1 MIDWITGVFPYYC
14 NGLIS
19 DGMLVSL
26 SPTGDIDFKTTKR
39 KVVTGSWEAN
49 ITIRSDM
56 YDFDPE
62 TNRTTKIQLSG
73 NPVKFLQ
80 GHNLWG
86 TLDVVN
92 LVYSTLERIA
102 QILGHPQ
109 PPEFYDAW
117 NRAEGTISRV
127 DINQMYSL
135 GSRTDCLQYLHNASN
150 SSRTRSQS
158 AVTKGSTVYWNKQSR
173 RWSMKAYSKGQE
185 MELPRNN
192 KPGLLRFNDT
202 IKQWATDKLRLELT
216 LKSNELRERS
226 LHTLAEFAKIEP
238 MELFE
243 EYRERLTMS
252 DQLELDIGLMH
263 TLKGAILNT
272 YSAWNM
278 GLDCRE
284 RLSKPT
290 FYRHRKQLLK
300 YGIDI
305 SISKAHDNVVPL
317 VRTITLTPATTPEW
331 AYGTELYYEP
341 RKIHVL

>member
-26 SPTGDIDFKTTKR
+26 SPTGVIDFKTTKR
-39 KVVTGSWEAN
+39 KVVTGSWQAN
-49 ITIRSDM
+49 ITIRSDL
-56 YDFDPE
+56 YDYDPE

-117 NRAEGTISRV
+117 KRAEGTISRV

-158 AVTKGSTVYWNKQSR
+158 AVTKGSTVYWNKESR

-226 LHTLAEFAKIEP
+226 LHTLAEFAKVEP

-252 DQLELDIGLMH
+252 DQIQLDKNALLEMTTQQKSIYGLWL
-263 TLKGAILNT
+263 TGIDVR
-272 YSAWNM
+272 SQ
-278 GLDCRE
+278 
-284 RLSKPT
+284 LSKSA
-290 FYRHRKQLLK
+290 FYRHRRSLLNH
-300 YGIDI
+300 GIDI
-305 SISKAHDNVVPL
+305 SISKDHSNVVPL
-317 VRTITLTPATTPEW
+317 VRTITLTPSTTPEW
-331 AYGTELYYEP
+331 AYGTDLYYEP
-341 RKIHVL
+341 NKLHVL